1 MSSALLARL
10 CPGRDGPSS
19 SLLAMECMWLGVTV
33 SPEEV
38 EDVAVAERW
47 VGVKAPVAT
56 LVDESV
62 LPALRL

>member
-1 MSSALLARL
+1 
-10 CPGRDGPSS
+10 
-19 SLLAMECMWLGVTV
+19 MWLGVTV